1 MRLRRIRWGW
11 PVANRTQRGASL
23 VLALGVLSALMGI
36 LAIIVSD
43 QRTAFRAARY
53 RLEMDRA
60 ELAAQ
65 SGLQRALAEFV
76 DQDPNASRQ
85 SDAWFALGNKGED
98 TFEVG
103 DDSFRLEILDA
114 SGFLNM
120 NSAPEAQLQR
130 LPLTTEQI
138 DSWLDWRSPER
149 DARPEGAKDEYYNA
163 LEQPYNAKLAAFDTV
178 DELLL
183 VKGFTTDVLYE
194 IQEEIS
200 TSVPLTQSGTN
211 PILADLLVS
220 DSATTN
226 TTANGQTKFNV
237 NTVSLQQM
245 VQRGIPPQVAAA
257 IIQRRN
263 TQGTFT
269 SLGQVLQVAGVNQQN
284 APTIV
289 DQLTVTGDQE
299 PSGKINV
306 NTAGEAVLNSIPG
319 MTPEVT
325 DAILTQ
331 QATGFGGLSELFQV
345 NGFTLQIAQQA
356 IDLMTTNS
364 RTYLVRVIGQ
374 AGAAQYPLEALI
386 RAGGTDGVK
395 VLKIYHPPFNDMRA
409 RWYWSDE
416 AAGPTT
422 LGVSTR

>member
-1 MRLRRIRWGW
+1 
-11 PVANRTQRGASL
+11 
-23 VLALGVLSALMGI
+23 
-36 LAIIVSD
+36 
-43 QRTAFRAARY
+43 
-53 RLEMDRA
+53 
-60 ELAAQ
+60 
-65 SGLQRALAEFV
+65 
-76 DQDPNASRQ
+76 
-85 SDAWFALGNKGED
+85 
-98 TFEVG
+98 
-103 DDSFRLEILDA
+103 
-114 SGFLNM
+114 
-120 NSAPEAQLQR
+120 
-130 LPLTTEQI
+130 
-138 DSWLDWRSPER
+138 
-149 DARPEGAKDEYYNA
+149 
-163 LEQPYNAKLAAFDTV
+163 
-178 DELLL
+178 
-183 VKGFTTDVLYE
+183 
-194 IQEEIS
+194 
-200 TSVPLTQSGTN
+200 
-211 PILADLLVS
+211 
-220 DSATTN
+220 
-226 TTANGQTKFNV
+226 
-237 NTVSLQQM
+237 M

-299 PSGKINV
+299 PAGKINV

-325 DAILTQ
+325 DAIMTQ

-374 AGAAQYPLEALI
+374 AGDAQYPLEALI

-422 LGVSTR
+422 QGVSTR